1 MNKKQIYLP
10 GLKKQTEFLFNKLN
24 LEGFNILI
32 IGSGTSEISKMLQN
46 KSGQNI
52 EIIVEE
58 YESLLSLKLEL
69 TNSKNTS
76 IKLMD
81 FESTDFKDET
91 FDLVYAQGSLSDS
104 RRKKIIKEIKRIL
117 KSEGYFC
124 IGEIVKLEEEIP
136 NFVKDIVESSNLS
149 PLNKNEIEK
158 YYFDRNFE
166 LIDSIDLSNTLA
178 DYYKISSEQL
188 SKSEKNLSEN
198 EKSYYKKLLNKISHE
213 SNAYLK
219 LGANRYIGFLAL
231 LLKNIK

>member
-166 LIDSIDLSNTLA
+166 LIDSIDLSSTLA

>member
-1 MNKKQIYLP
+1 MNIKQIYLP

-24 LEGFNILI
+24 LDGFKILI
-32 IGSGTSEISKMLQN
+32 VGSGTSEISKLLQN

-69 TNSKNTS
+69 ANSKNIS
-76 IKLMD
+76 VKLMD
-81 FESTDFKDET
+81 FENTDFKDET

-104 RRKKIIKEIKRIL
+104 RRKKTIKEIKRIL
-117 KSEGYFC
+117 KFEGYFC
-124 IGEIVKLEEEIP
+124 IGEIVKLEETIP
-136 NFVKDIVESSNLS
+136 NFVKDIFESSNLS
-149 PLNKNEIEK
+149 PLNKKEVEK
-158 YYFDRNFE
+158 YYLDRNFE